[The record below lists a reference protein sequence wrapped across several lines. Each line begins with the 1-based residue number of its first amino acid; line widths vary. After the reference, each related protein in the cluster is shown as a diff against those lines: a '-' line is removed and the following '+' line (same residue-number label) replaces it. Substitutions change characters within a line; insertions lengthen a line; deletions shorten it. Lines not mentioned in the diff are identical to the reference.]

1 MRRQRQDDAEQLRFG
16 DYVTYDLRASHGGE
30 IEGDYVLGFMD
41 YSHLGK
47 QYKTDRNV
55 VLLGGPKHI
64 GMPINIGHCTIV
76 SRGHDAECMEW
87 RKRYEDR
94 FPGKL
99 FPLT

>member
-1 MRRQRQDDAEQLRFG
+1 MRRHKQDDAEQLRFG

-64 GMPINIGHCTIV
+64 GMPINVGHCAIV
-76 SRGHDAECMEW
+76 SRGPTPNAWSGASATKTD
-87 RKRYEDR
+87 
-94 FPGKL
+94 FPAS
-99 FPLT
+99 FFR